1 MNANKVWTPQYN
13 GIGVLEEKHAAE
25 NILDVINST
34 CC

>member
-13 GIGVLEEKHAAE
+13 GIGVLEKHAAE